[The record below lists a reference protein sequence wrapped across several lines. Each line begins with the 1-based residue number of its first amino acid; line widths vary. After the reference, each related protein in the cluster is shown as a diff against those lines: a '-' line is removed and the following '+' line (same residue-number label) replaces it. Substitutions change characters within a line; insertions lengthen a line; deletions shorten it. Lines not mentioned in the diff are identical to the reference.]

1 MQNDMKKSESI
12 AEYIRKKEKVFTREL
27 VREFG
32 VSVPTVHR
40 TFDKMERKYE
50 IKRIHGGA
58 ICLIN
63 TQESLFEKKLKIKR
77 AQKKSICSYVAEKFI
92 KEGDIIG
99 IDTGT
104 TAYDIVDYIK
114 VGNLSIISSG
124 LNTASHA
131 AQMLPHANIMC
142 AGGIIRSPLSA
153 CVGTD
158 CINFLRDKKI
168 TTLIL
173 TCSGIEVENNAIYE
187 EDSLVAE
194 VKRIMVSIATRVIL
208 LITSNKINVPSFTY
222 FAKLS
227 SIDDIVC
234 DAEANPAMFEA
245 LAPKPKIHIA
255 PPL

>member
-1 MQNDMKKSESI
+1 MRKSDSI
-12 AEYIRKKEKVFTREL
+12 VEYIGKKEKVFTREL

-40 TFDKMERKYE
+40 AFDKMERKNE

-58 ICLIN
+58 ISLIN
-63 TQESLFEKKLKIKR
+63 KQESLFDKKLKIKR
-77 AQKKSICSYVAEKFI
+77 AQKKSICAYVAENFI
-92 KEGDIIG
+92 TEGDIIG

-114 VGNLSIISSG
+114 VGNLSIISNG

-131 AQMLPHANIMC
+131 AQKLPHANIMC
-142 AGGIIRSPLSA
+142 TGGMIRSQLSA
-153 CVGTD
+153 CVGID

-173 TCSGIEVENNAIYE
+173 TCSGIELKSNAMYE
-187 EDSLVAE
+187 EDSLLAD
-194 VKRIMVSIATRVIL
+194 VKRTMISIARRTIL
-208 LITSNKINVPSFTY
+208 LVTSNKINMPSVAY

-227 SIDDIVC
+227 SMDDIVC
-234 DAEANPAMFEA
+234 DSEVDPAMLTA
-245 LAPKPKIHIA
+245 LGSKPKVHIA